1 MQAIHVVNFIKNRS
15 LITPNIAVVQSRI
28 LQFFGHVSRRE
39 SDSIERLVV
48 QGKVE
53 GTRGRGRSPMRWTD
67 QIKSAVGGPLHECTR
82 LSASRE
88 KWRMLVGRVTSA
100 LKDAS

>member
-1 MQAIHVVNFIKNRS
+1 MADAIRMDACLTALRTDLVRGTTNKKK
-15 LITPNIAVVQSRI
+15 ITP
-28 LQFFGHVSRRE
+28 HVLRSISIYSRRL
-39 SDSIERLVV
+39 D
-48 QGKVE
+48 
-53 GTRGRGRSPMRWTD
+53 GR
-67 QIKSAVGGPLHECTR
+67 IKSAVGGPLHECTR